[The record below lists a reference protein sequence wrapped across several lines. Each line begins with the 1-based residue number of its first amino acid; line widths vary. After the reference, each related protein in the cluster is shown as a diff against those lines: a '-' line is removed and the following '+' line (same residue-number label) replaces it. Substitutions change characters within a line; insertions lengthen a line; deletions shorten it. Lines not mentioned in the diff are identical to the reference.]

1 MSNIGSRKLK
11 IMSVCFF
18 IALSV
23 SVWVS
28 GPAVAGDTIKIGL
41 IDPFS
46 GPFEYAGRLY
56 LAATRFAVMEQ
67 NEKGGLL
74 GKKVEIVTSDNELK
88 PDVSV
93 RKAKKMIL
101 EEKVDL
107 IGFGT
112 GTHIG
117 IAMHKF
123 ATSYKTLVI
132 NYGVLADSLQGKF
145 FSPYAFRFALNAH
158 GFATALSQLMAGKP
172 YRKFYIVC
180 QDYAWGH
187 DMAKAFEAQLKKYLP
202 DAEIVGKDF
211 HPIATKD
218 FGPYI
223 AKIKASG
230 ADAIFTSNW
239 GIDAL
244 LLVKQARSLGLK
256 APFPFVMTFGL
267 DPYLENELGEKAV
280 GIYHAYDYTL
290 RVDTQENK
298 DFINRYHEKVGS
310 KEKDYLLWWPE
321 TSIGRTAIAWKMVFA
336 AVEKAGSVK
345 PDKLIPV
352 LENFSY
358 DTPVGTWNMRACDH
372 QVVGPLYGGEVTLD
386 PNPWF
391 NGSIDAK
398 INFPWLGPNLVKFDA
413 ESVAIPA
420 TAEYNPRC
428 K

>member
-1 MSNIGSRKLK
+1 MFTSIGRKA
-11 IMSVCFF
+11 IISISFF
-18 IALSV
+18 VALSV
-23 SVWVS
+23 FILIPRAS
-28 GPAVAGDTIKIGL
+28 VAGDTIKIGL
-41 IDPFS
+41 VDPFS

-56 LAATRFAVMEQ
+56 LAATQFAVIEQ
-67 NEKGGLL
+67 NAKGGLL
-74 GKKVEIVTSDNELK
+74 GKKLEIVTADNELK
-88 PDVSV
+88 PDVAV

-101 EEKVDL
+101 EENVDL

-123 ATSYKTLVI
+123 ATSYKTLVF
-132 NYGVLADSLQGKF
+132 NYGVLANSLQGEF

-158 GFATALSQLMAGKP
+158 GFASALAQLMTKKP
-172 YRKFYIVC
+172 YRKFYIIC

-187 DMAKAFEAQLKKYLP
+187 DMAKAFERELKNYLP
-202 DAEIVGKDF
+202 DAEIVGRDF

-223 AKIKASG
+223 TKVKAAG

-244 LLVKQARSLGLK
+244 LLIKQARSLGLK
-256 APFPFVMTFGL
+256 SPFPFVMTFGL
-267 DPYLENELGEKAV
+267 DPYLENELKDAAV
-280 GIYHAYDYTL
+280 GIFHAYDYTL
-290 RVDTQENK
+290 RVNTPENK
-298 DFINRYHEKVGS
+298 DFIKRYYEKVGS

-336 AVEKAGSVK
+336 AIEKAGSVK
-345 PDKLIPV
+345 PDKLVPA
-352 LENFSY
+352 LEGFSFE
-358 DTPVGTWNMRACDH
+358 TPVGKWTMRACDH
-372 QVVGPLYGGEVTLD
+372 QVLGPLYGGEVTLD

-391 NGSIDAK
+391 NGSIDPK
-398 INFPWLGPNLVKFDA
+398 INFPWLGPNIVAFDA
-413 ESVAIPA
+413 SSVAIPA
-420 TAEYNPRC
+420 TADYNPRC